1 MSYKLTWHTLL
12 PLVPVDFLKNKEKGK
27 ELLSLINH
35 CKYLTNIA
43 YYGKDRFP
51 NKGILFFELLNVFPF
66 LGNDARMCMFV
77 CCLFMFVGYLKAIP
91 NLRFFGSHKTV

>member
-1 MSYKLTWHTLL
+1 MAHTFTTSTSWNF
-12 PLVPVDFLKNKEKGK
+12 PKNKEKGK

-51 NKGILFFELLNVFPF
+51 NKGILSFELLNVFSF
-66 LGNDARMCMFV
+66 LGNDARMCVFV
-77 CCLFMFVGYLKAIP
+77 CCVFMFVGYLKAIP